1 MPLMKP
7 VAWPQFAFL
16 LCSCTA
22 VASPPERLFD
32 AEDVLSIELRG
43 PLQTTMEDKRNPGSR
58 KFVLT
63 AGEREFEVSVKLRGN
78 SRIRACRFR
87 PLRLDFSA
95 TDTKD
100 SIFEGQGRLKLVTHC
115 RDSDAYEQN
124 VLEEYAAYRIFAM
137 LSDVALRTRLLKIRY
152 IDTDKATSKPVV
164 RYGFLIESEGE
175 LAARTGGEILHVPN
189 VNRLMLNTRQAAV
202 TFSFQYLI
210 GNTDWGLVTAIG
222 DENCC
227 HNGIMLDIGGSHY
240 YVPYDFDQA
249 GLVNARYAKPSPEVG
264 TRSVRTR
271 RYRGYCIKGMDE
283 KAGIAAIEA
292 RKQDILELVAGLPA
306 TDGKLLKS
314 RMDYL
319 QEYFD
324 ASRNPGD
331 LAADFRSRCL

>member
-7 VAWPQFAFL
+7 HVWSQFAIL
-16 LCSCTA
+16 LCSCAA

-43 PLQTTMEDKRNPGSR
+43 PLQATMKDKRNPTSR

-63 AGEREFEVSVKLRGN
+63 AGEREFQVSVKLRGN
-78 SRIRACRFR
+78 SRIEACRFR

-95 TDTKD
+95 TDTND
-100 SIFEGQGRLKLVTHC
+100 SIFEGQDKLKLVTHC
-115 RDSDAYEQN
+115 RESDAYEQN

-137 LSDVALRTRLLKIRY
+137 LSEVALRTRLLKIRY
-152 IDTDKATSKPVV
+152 IDTEKAAPESVV
-164 RYGFLIESEGE
+164 RYGFLIESEAE
-175 LAARTGGEILHVPN
+175 LAARTGGEILQLSN
-189 VNRLMLNTRQAAV
+189 VNRLLLNTRQSAV
-202 TFSFQYLI
+202 SFAFQYLI
-210 GNTDWGLVTAIG
+210 GNTDWGLMAAIG

-249 GLVNARYAKPSPEVG
+249 GLVNARYAKPAAEVR

-283 KAGIAAIEA
+283 QAGIEAIEA
-292 RKQDILELVAGLPA
+292 RKQDILELVAGLPGA
-306 TDGKLLKS
+306 DDRLRKS

-324 ASRNPGD
+324 ASRNPGE
-331 LAADFRSRCL
+331 LAADFRGRCL

>member
-1 MPLMKP
+1 MPFMKP
-7 VAWPQFAFL
+7 LVWSRIAFL

-22 VASPPERLFD
+22 AASPPERLLD

-43 PLQTTMEDKRNPGSR
+43 PLQATMKDNRDPSSR

-63 AGEREFEVSVKLRGN
+63 AGERDFPVSVKLRGN

-95 TDTKD
+95 ADTRD
-100 SIFEGQGRLKLVTHC
+100 SIFEGQGQLKLVTHC

-152 IDTDKATSKPVV
+152 IDTEKATPEPVV
-164 RYGFLIESEGE
+164 RYGFLIEPEAE
-175 LAARTGGEILHVPN
+175 LASRTGGEILHVSH
-189 VNRLMLNTRQAAV
+189 VNRLSLNTRQAAV
-202 TFSFQYLI
+202 SFAFQYLI
-210 GNTDWGLVTAIG
+210 GNTDWGLVAAIG

-249 GLVNARYAKPSPEVG
+249 GLVNARYAKPAAEVR

-283 KAGIAAIEA
+283 KVGIAAIET
-292 RKQDILELVAGLPA
+292 RREDILELVAGLPA
-306 TDGKLLKS
+306 TDARLLKS
-314 RMDYL
+314 PTDYL
-319 QEYFD
+319 EEYFN
-324 ASRNPGD
+324 ASRDPD
-331 LAADFRSRCL
+331 ALAEDFRSRCL

>member
-7 VAWPQFAFL
+7 LVWSQIAFL
-16 LCSCTA
+16 LCSFTA
-22 VASPPERLFD
+22 AASPPERLFD

-43 PLQTTMEDKRNPGSR
+43 PLEAAMKDKRNPSSR
-58 KFVLT
+58 MFVLT
-63 AGEREFEVSVKLRGN
+63 AGEREFQVSVKLRGN
-78 SRIRACRFR
+78 SRIRVCRFR
-87 PLRLDFSA
+87 PLRLDFSS

-100 SIFEGQGRLKLVTHC
+100 SIFEGQGKLKLVTHC

-152 IDTDKATSKPVV
+152 IDTEKATSEPVV
-164 RYGFLIESEGE
+164 RYGFLIESETE
-175 LAARTGGEILHVPN
+175 LAARTGSEILHLSN
-189 VNRLMLNTRQAAV
+189 VNRLALNTRQAAV
-202 TFSFQYLI
+202 SFAFQYLI

-222 DENCC
+222 DQNCC
-227 HNGIMLDIGGSHY
+227 HNGIMLDVGGSHH

-249 GLVNARYAKPSPEVG
+249 GLVNAPYAKPSSDVRI
-264 TRSVRTR
+264 RSVRTR

-283 KAGIAAIEA
+283 KVGIAAIEA

-306 TDGKLLKS
+306 TDAKLLKS
-314 RMDYL
+314 PTDYL

-324 ASRNPGD
+324 ASSDPD
-331 LAADFRSRCL
+331 KLAADFRSRCL

>member
-1 MPLMKP
+1 MPFMKP
-7 VAWPQFAFL
+7 LVWSQIAFL
-16 LCSCTA
+16 LCSFTA
-22 VASPPERLFD
+22 AASPPERLFD

-43 PLQTTMEDKRNPGSR
+43 PLQATMKDNRDPSSR

-63 AGEREFEVSVKLRGN
+63 AGERDFPVSVKLRGN

-95 TDTKD
+95 ADTKD

-137 LSDVALRTRLLKIRY
+137 LSDVALRARLLKIRY
-152 IDTDKATSKPVV
+152 IDTEKATPEPVV
-164 RYGFLIESEGE
+164 RYGFLIESEAE
-175 LAARTGGEILHVPN
+175 LAARTGGEILQLSN
-189 VNRLMLNTRQAAV
+189 VNRLLLNTRQSAV
-202 TFSFQYLI
+202 SFAFQYLI
-210 GNTDWGLVTAIG
+210 GNTDWGLVAAIG

-240 YVPYDFDQA
+240 HVPYDFDQA
-249 GLVNARYAKPSPEVG
+249 GLVDARYAKPSSEVR

-283 KAGIAAIEA
+283 QAGIEAIEA
-292 RKQDILELVAGLPA
+292 RKQDILELVAGLPGA
-306 TDGKLLKS
+306 GDRLRKS

-324 ASRNPGD
+324 VSLNPGE
-331 LAADFRSRCL
+331 LAADFKGRCL

>member
-7 VAWPQFAFL
+7 HVWSQFAIL
-16 LCSCTA
+16 LCSCAA

-43 PLQTTMEDKRNPGSR
+43 PLQATMKDKRNPTSR

-63 AGEREFEVSVKLRGN
+63 AGEREFQVSVKLRGN
-78 SRIRACRFR
+78 SRIEACRFR

-95 TDTKD
+95 TDTND
-100 SIFEGQGRLKLVTHC
+100 SIFEGQDKLKLVTHC
-115 RDSDAYEQN
+115 RESDAYEQN

-137 LSDVALRTRLLKIRY
+137 LSEVALRTRLLKIRY
-152 IDTDKATSKPVV
+152 IDTEKAAPESVV
-164 RYGFLIESEGE
+164 RYGFLIESEAE
-175 LAARTGGEILHVPN
+175 LAARTGGKILQLSN
-189 VNRLMLNTRQAAV
+189 VNRLLLNTRQSAV
-202 TFSFQYLI
+202 SFAFQYLI
-210 GNTDWGLVTAIG
+210 GNTDWGLMAAIG

-249 GLVNARYAKPSPEVG
+249 GLVNARYAKPAAEVR

-283 KAGIAAIEA
+283 QAGIEAIEA
-292 RKQDILELVAGLPA
+292 RKQDILELVAGLPGA
-306 TDGKLLKS
+306 DDRLRKS

-324 ASRNPGD
+324 ASRNPGE
-331 LAADFRSRCL
+331 LAADFRGRCL

>member
-7 VAWPQFAFL
+7 HVWSQFAIL
-16 LCSCTA
+16 LCSCAA

-43 PLQTTMEDKRNPGSR
+43 PLQATMKDKRNPTSR

-63 AGEREFEVSVKLRGN
+63 AGEREFQVSVKLRGN
-78 SRIRACRFR
+78 SRIEACRFR

-95 TDTKD
+95 TDTND
-100 SIFEGQGRLKLVTHC
+100 SIFEGQDKLKLVTHC
-115 RDSDAYEQN
+115 RESDAYEQN

-137 LSDVALRTRLLKIRY
+137 LSEVALRTRLLKIRY
-152 IDTDKATSKPVV
+152 IDTEKAAPESVV
-164 RYGFLIESEGE
+164 RYGFLIESEAE
-175 LAARTGGEILHVPN
+175 LAARTGGEILQLSN
-189 VNRLMLNTRQAAV
+189 VNRLLLNTRQSAV
-202 TFSFQYLI
+202 SFAFQYLI
-210 GNTDWGLVTAIG
+210 GNTDWGLVAAIG

-249 GLVNARYAKPSPEVG
+249 GLVNARYAKPAAEVR

-283 KAGIAAIEA
+283 QAGIEAIEA
-292 RKQDILELVAGLPA
+292 RKQDILELVAGLPGA
-306 TDGKLLKS
+306 DDRLRKS

-324 ASRNPGD
+324 ASRNPGE
-331 LAADFRSRCL
+331 LAADFRGRCL

>member
-1 MPLMKP
+1 MPFMKP
-7 VAWPQFAFL
+7 IVWSQVAFL

-22 VASPPERLFD
+22 AASPPERLFD

-43 PLQTTMEDKRNPGSR
+43 PLQATMKDNRDPSSR

-63 AGEREFEVSVKLRGN
+63 AGERDFPVSVKLRGN

-95 TDTKD
+95 ADTRD
-100 SIFEGQGRLKLVTHC
+100 SIFEGQGQLKLVTHC

-152 IDTDKATSKPVV
+152 IDTEKATPEPVV
-164 RYGFLIESEGE
+164 RYGFLIEPEAE
-175 LAARTGGEILHVPN
+175 LASRTGGEILHVSH
-189 VNRLMLNTRQAAV
+189 VNRLSLNTRQAAV
-202 TFSFQYLI
+202 SFAFQYLI
-210 GNTDWGLVTAIG
+210 GNTDWGLVAAIG

-249 GLVNARYAKPSPEVG
+249 GLVNARYAKPAAEVR

-283 KAGIAAIEA
+283 KVGIAAIET
-292 RKQDILELVAGLPA
+292 RREDILELVAGLPA
-306 TDGKLLKS
+306 TDARLLKS
-314 RMDYL
+314 PTDYL
-319 QEYFD
+319 EEYFD
-324 ASRNPGD
+324 ASRDPD
-331 LAADFRSRCL
+331 ALAEDFRSRCL

>member
-1 MPLMKP
+1 MKDNRDP
-7 VAWPQFAFL
+7 
-16 LCSCTA
+16 S
-22 VASPPERLFD
+22 
-32 AEDVLSIELRG
+32 
-43 PLQTTMEDKRNPGSR
+43 SR

-63 AGEREFEVSVKLRGN
+63 AGERDFPVSVKLRGN

-95 TDTKD
+95 ADTRD
-100 SIFEGQGRLKLVTHC
+100 SIFEGQGQLKLVTHC

-152 IDTDKATSKPVV
+152 IDTEKATPEPVV
-164 RYGFLIESEGE
+164 RYGFLIEPEAE
-175 LAARTGGEILHVPN
+175 LASRTGGEILHVSH
-189 VNRLMLNTRQAAV
+189 VNRLSLNTRQAAV
-202 TFSFQYLI
+202 SFAFQYLI
-210 GNTDWGLVTAIG
+210 GNTDWGLVAAIG

-249 GLVNARYAKPSPEVG
+249 GLVNARYAKPAAEVR

-283 KAGIAAIEA
+283 KVGIAAIET
-292 RKQDILELVAGLPA
+292 RREDILELVAGLPA
-306 TDGKLLKS
+306 TDARLLKS
-314 RMDYL
+314 PTDYL
-319 QEYFD
+319 EEYFD
-324 ASRNPGD
+324 ASRDPD
-331 LAADFRSRCL
+331 ALAEDFRSRCL

>member
-1 MPLMKP
+1 MPLMKLL
-7 VAWPQFAFL
+7 VWSQFAIL
-16 LCSCTA
+16 LCSCA
-22 VASPPERLFD
+22 AFASPLERLFD

-43 PLQTTMEDKRNPGSR
+43 PLQATMTDKRNPGSR

-63 AGEREFEVSVKLRGN
+63 AGEREFHVSVKLRGN

-87 PLRLDFSA
+87 PLRLDFST

-100 SIFEGQGRLKLVTHC
+100 SIFEGQGKLKLVTHC
-115 RDSDAYEQN
+115 RDSDPYEQN

-152 IDTDKATSKPVV
+152 IDTEKATPEPVV
-164 RYGFLIESEGE
+164 RYGFLIESEVE
-175 LAARTGGEILHVPN
+175 LAARTGGEILHVSN
-189 VNRLMLNTRQAAV
+189 VNRLSLNTRQAAIS
-202 TFSFQYLI
+202 FAFQYLI
-210 GNTDWGLVTAIG
+210 GNTDWGLVAAIG

-227 HNGIMLDIGGSHY
+227 HNGIMLNIGGSHY

-249 GLVNARYAKPSPEVG
+249 GLVNARYAKPSSEVR

-283 KAGIAAIEA
+283 GVGIAAIEA
-292 RKQDILELVAGLPA
+292 RKPDILELVAGLPA
-306 TDGKLLKS
+306 ADAKALEWPTE
-314 RMDYL
+314 YL

-324 ASRNPGD
+324 ASRVPGE